1 MWLLSQWGQAQ
12 KWYNQYGN
20 VSCNAVC
27 HLFNQPE
34 NSSESI
40 NRIDPL
46 SAESWLCQQYFP
58 LTVFHISS
66 CLSWGLLNTLTKEA
80 SILQLS
86 ELMSKYGS

>member
-86 ELMSKYGS
+86 ELISKYGS